1 MSLIKETKKEYRI
14 LVKGVIF
21 NQEAEVHGV
30 ITWYII
36 SVKRTGGNYHSNIS
50 DMENE
55 SVFPHDY
62 FLW

>member
-1 MSLIKETKKEYRI
+1 MSLIKETKKECHV

-21 NQEAEVHGV
+21 NQKAEVHGK
-30 ITWYII
+30 IIWYTV
-36 SVKRTGGNYHSNIS
+36 SQKKTGGNYHSNIS

-55 SVFPHDY
+55 SVFSHDY